1 MHMHDDLQEKL
12 QFHDLA
18 GRRVEGDFS
27 GGTLSSDGGLIVLR
41 DMDKHLRLSERLADC
56 FVDMRN
62 QRFVD
67 HTLRELVA
75 QRVLGLC
82 AGYEDLNDHNSLR
95 LDPLVAVAVGKAD
108 PTGMN
113 RVNPQDKGKA
123 LAGASTLN
131 RLELGNQDG
140 NAHYRKIKPQMQQF
154 EDLLV
159 KMGVETLDP
168 TTLEVTLD
176 FDATDDI
183 IHGLQEGRFFNAY
196 YDNYCYLPLYCF
208 IGDVPVWAQLRRSDI
223 DASSGTVEAL
233 KKIVPAIRR
242 RCPDARI
249 IVRADSGFCREE
261 IMAWCEENDVLYVLG
276 LARNSRLIGYLEST
290 MFRARMKACLTGGH
304 AREFTDFEFRTR
316 NSWSNARR
324 VIGKAEILPKGDNP
338 RFIVTN
344 LPIDGFGDGQQERFA
359 PAACYEN
366 IYCARGNMENRI
378 KEQQL
383 DLFADRTSTHY
394 MDTNQLRLWFS
405 TFAYFLLQRLR
416 SLALSGTQLAKAT
429 AGTIRLSLLKIAASV
444 TVSCRRVYIRFA
456 SAFPLREVFALVH
469 QRIMALP
476 QSDG

>member
-1 MHMHDDLQEKL
+1 MHCGIQEKFQFDDLA
-12 QFHDLA
+12 D
-18 GRRVEGDFS
+18 RRVECDFS

-41 DMDKHLRLSERLADC
+41 DMDKRLKLSERLADC
-56 FVDMRN
+56 FVDMRD

-67 HTLRELVA
+67 HKLRELIA

-108 PTGMN
+108 PTGME
-113 RVNPQDKGKA
+113 RVGVENKGKA
-123 LAGASTLN
+123 LAGSSTLN

-140 NAHYRKIKPQMQQF
+140 SPHYRKIKPQMRMF

-159 KMGVETLDP
+159 KMGIGTLDP
-168 TTLEVTLD
+168 KTSEVILD

-196 YDNYCYLPLYCF
+196 YDDYCYLPLYCF
-208 IGDVPVWAQLRRSDI
+208 IGDVPVWAQLRQSDI
-223 DASSGTVEAL
+223 DASNGTVEAL
-233 KKIVPAIRR
+233 KKIVPAIRQ
-242 RCPDARI
+242 RCPYARI

-261 IMAWCEENDVLYVLG
+261 IMAWCEANDVLYVLG

-290 MFRARMKACLTGGH
+290 MFRARMKACLTGGY
-304 AREFTDFEFRTR
+304 AREFTEFEYQTR
-316 NSWSNARR
+316 DSWSRARR
-324 VIGKAEILPKGDNP
+324 VIGKAEILSKGENP

-344 LPIDGFGDGQQERFA
+344 LPEDGFGDDQQERFA

-394 MDTNQLRLWFS
+394 MATNQLRLWFS

-416 SLALSGTQLAKAT
+416 SLTLSGTQLATAT
-429 AGTIRLSLLKIAASV
+429 AGTIRLKLLKIAASV
-444 TVSCRRVYIRFA
+444 TVSCRRVHIRFA
-456 SAFPLREVFALVH
+456 SAFPLLEVFALVYK
-469 QRIMALP
+469 RIMALP
-476 QSDG
+476 KFAP

>member
-1 MHMHDDLQEKL
+1 MQNDIQEKL
-12 QFHDLA
+12 RFDDLA
-18 GRRVEGDFS
+18 GRRVECDFS

-41 DMDKHLRLSERLADC
+41 DMDKHLKLSERIADC

-67 HTLRELVA
+67 HKLRELIA

-95 LDPLVAVAVGKAD
+95 LDPLIAVAVGKAD
-108 PTGMN
+108 PAGMERAGKEN
-113 RVNPQDKGKA
+113 KGKA

-140 NAHYRKIKPQMQQF
+140 NLHYRKIKPQMQQL

-168 TTLEVTLD
+168 KTSEVILD

-208 IGDVPVWAQLRRSDI
+208 NGDVPVWAQLRQSDI

-261 IMAWCEENDVLYVLG
+261 IMAWCEANDVFYGFG
-276 LARNSRLIGYLEST
+276 LARNSRLINYLEST

-304 AREFTDFEFRTR
+304 AREFTDFEYRTR
-316 NSWSNARR
+316 TTWSNARR
-324 VIGKAEILPKGDNP
+324 VIGKAEILPKGENP

-344 LPIDGFGDGQQERFA
+344 LPEDGFGDEQQKRFA

-366 IYCARGNMENRI
+366 FYCARGNMENRI

-394 MDTNQLRLWFS
+394 MNTNQLRLWFS

-416 SLALSGTQLAKAT
+416 SLTLAGTQLAKAT
-429 AGTIRLSLLKIAASV
+429 AGTIRLRLLKIAASV
-444 TVSCRRVYIRFA
+444 TISCRRVHIRFA
-456 SAFPLREVFALVH
+456 SAFPLRDLFALVH
-469 QRIMALP
+469 QRIMAL
-476 QSDG
+476 Q

>member
-1 MHMHDDLQEKL
+1 MHSDLQEKL

-18 GRRVEGDFS
+18 GRRVECDFS

-56 FVDMRN
+56 FVDMRD

-67 HTLRELVA
+67 HKLRELVA

-108 PTGMN
+108 PTGME
-113 RVNPQDKGKA
+113 RVGEENKGKA

-140 NAHYRKIKPQMQQF
+140 SAYYRKIKPQMQQL

-168 TTLEVTLD
+168 TTLEVILD

-208 IGDVPVWAQLRRSDI
+208 IGDVPVWAQLRQSDI

-233 KKIVPAIRR
+233 KKIVPAIRH
-242 RCPDARI
+242 RCPGAKI

-304 AREFTDFEFRTR
+304 AREFTDFKYQTR

-324 VIGKAEILPKGDNP
+324 VIGKAEILPKGENP

-344 LPIDGFGDGQQERFA
+344 LHENGFGDGQKERFT
-359 PAACYEN
+359 PAACYEI

-416 SLALSGTQLAKAT
+416 SLTLSGTQLAKAT

-456 SAFPLREVFALVH
+456 SVFPLREVFALVH

>member
-1 MHMHDDLQEKL
+1 MRNDVQEKFQFDDLA
-12 QFHDLA
+12 D
-18 GRRVEGDFS
+18 RRVECDFS

-56 FVDMRN
+56 FVDMRD

-67 HTLRELVA
+67 HKLRELVA

-108 PTGMN
+108 PTGMERAGEEN
-113 RVNPQDKGKA
+113 KGKA

-140 NAHYRKIKPQMQQF
+140 SPHYRKIKPQVQQL

-159 KMGVETLDP
+159 KIGVETLDP

-176 FDATDDI
+176 FDATDNI

-208 IGDVPVWAQLRRSDI
+208 IGDVPVWAQLRQSDI

-233 KKIVPAIRR
+233 KKIVPAIRH

-261 IMAWCEENDVLYVLG
+261 IMAWCEENGVFFVMG

-304 AREFTDFEFRTR
+304 AREFTDFEYRTR

-324 VIGKAEILPKGDNP
+324 VIGKAEILPKGENP

-344 LPIDGFGDGQQERFA
+344 LPEDGFGDGPKERFA

-366 IYCARGNMENRI
+366 FYCARGNMENRI

-416 SLALSGTQLAKAT
+416 SLTLSGTQLAKAT
-429 AGTIRLSLLKIAASV
+429 AGTIRLKLLKIAASV
-444 TVSCRRVYIRFA
+444 TVSCRRVHIRFA